1 MSQPPYEPEITYV
14 NNVDFTET
22 FIDSIGP
29 LLFDNQTMRIEM
41 CITRMDVPIPS
52 KPPTGKRYPA
62 CRLVLTPSAMIQ
74 LHHKLSNLMD
84 ALAEQGVIQKG
95 EPIPTAHPVA
105 H

>member
-1 MSQPPYEPEITYV
+1 MSV
-14 NNVDFTET
+14 MNKLKKNSKVKFTAVLS
-22 FIDSIGP
+22 DSE
-29 LLFDNQTMRIEM
+29 FFQERE
-41 CITRMDVPIPS
+41 ITRMDVPIPS

-84 ALAEQGVIQKG
+84 ALAEQGIIKKG
-95 EPIPTAHPVA
+95 EPIPLAHPVS